1 MGGYVCLRLRVC
13 AKRGH
18 VYVDSAAERPPA
30 NTAAEPAGAR
40 TSNASSRQPDVAAR
54 QKLPPPV
61 YFRTPEVK
69 GRLLYDSERKG
80 FTARRFDGRTGAGGN
95 GGKGGGVVV
104 MVVE

>member
-1 MGGYVCLRLRVC
+1 MCVGGWVCVFTSACFVRSV
-13 AKRGH
+13 GM
-18 VYVDSAAERPPA
+18 YIDSAAERPPA
-30 NTAAEPAGAR
+30 NTATEPAGAR

-80 FTARRFDGRTGAGGN
+80 FTARRLGGRRQRRW
-95 GGKGGGVVV
+95 
-104 MVVE
+104 